1 MKYLG
6 SKTLETDNLVLKA
19 QTMNEQKRI
28 WEILMIPEVNRYYL
42 VVPVK
47 FRDKLTDWDKQE
59 KFYIEGMEH
68 ANDKN
73 VFKWSIFLKDTN
85 ECIGII
91 TCHDVVIDGVSN
103 DSIRDVGWM
112 IDPKYQGKGYGTE
125 AARAML
131 DFMFN
136 ECEIEKIETG
146 AAVSNPASWK
156 IMEKLGFIR
165 NKQTKNVQ
173 YTFLDELTELY
184 LYTLTKEQYL
194 LVNKNKD

>member
-47 FRDKLTDWDKQE
+47 FRDKLTDWNKQE
-59 KFYIEGMEH
+59 KFYIESMEH

-125 AARAML
+125 AARVML